1 MAIATPVELP
11 PAQRT
16 PLSRKGRLARLL
28 KSIKAAAS
36 DNDVYFCVKTQTK
49 VDVGRWM
56 RKSRVWAIG
65 LSDHMALVAR
75 GRNRLAERIPYEQ
88 LRESVYNHVTGTLV
102 LAPHELPAV
111 KTLKLNPVDA
121 HQLLAQIYFEENDNA

>member
-1 MAIATPVELP
+1 MAIATPIELP
-11 PAQRT
+11 RVQRT

-28 KSIKAAAS
+28 KSIAAPTS
-36 DNDVYFCVKTQTK
+36 GDGVYFCVKTQTK

-65 LSDHMALVAR
+65 LTDHLALVAR
-75 GRNRLAERIPYEQ
+75 GRDGLAERIPYEQ

-102 LAPHELPAV
+102 LAPHELPTV
-111 KTLKLNPVDA
+111 KSLKLNPVDA

>member
-1 MAIATPVELP
+1 MAIATTVELP

-16 PLSRKGRLARLL
+16 ALSRKGRLARLL
-28 KSIKAAAS
+28 KSVEASAS
-36 DNDVYFCVKTQTK
+36 DNVYFCVKTQTK

-65 LSDHMALVAR
+65 LSDHLALVAR
-75 GRNRLAERIPYEQ
+75 GRNGLAERIPYEQ

-121 HQLLAQIYFEENDNA
+121 HQLLAQIYFEENNNA